1 VQALK
6 LEREIIMLLTLI
18 GTVLASNP
26 WGTVSPPAGMV
37 ADPGAIGR
45 LIVSIIRLLITAA
58 GIYAI
63 INFILAGY
71 GFMGAGGD
79 PKRVADAWAKIW
91 QTILGLIVV
100 VGAVV
105 IGSIVSSVLL
115 GSPTAIFEITIY
127 GP

>member
-1 VQALK
+1 
-6 LEREIIMLLTLI
+6 MLLLLI

-26 WGTVSPPAGMV
+26 WGTVSPPAGMAGDV
-37 ADPGAIGR
+37 SVIGT
-45 LIVSIIRLLITAA
+45 LIINGIRLLITVA

-79 PKRVADAWAKIW
+79 AKRVADAWAKIW

-100 VGAVV
+100 VGAIV
-105 IGSIVSSVLL
+105 IGSIVSGVLF
-115 GSPTAIFEITIY
+115 GSPTAIFDIRIY